1 MFRRSKSVF
10 QRFLFILLVISFF
23 SFNSSTSQDSSN
35 YVEKN
40 YDKHEYYIPMR
51 DGVKLFTIVYSPK
64 DESVKYPIM
73 LTRTPYSVGPYG
85 KDKFKE
91 ALGPSELF
99 EKEGYIFVYQDVR
112 GRFMSEGTFD
122 DMRPYIPDK
131 KSNKDID
138 ESSDTYDTIDWLIK
152 NVDNNNG
159 KVGMWGI
166 SYPGFYTAMGTIDA
180 HPALVAASPQAPIA
194 DWFVDDDFHRNGAF
208 WLPHAFNFYS
218 VFGIPRPEPIKKWPR
233 PVFTIP
239 TPDGYNFFLKMGS
252 FENTDKEFYKGRIP
266 SWNQF
271 LDHPDYDEYW
281 QARNTLPHFNHI
293 KPAVMTVGGWFD
305 AEDLYGALHT
315 YASIEEKN
323 PGIKN
328 TIVMGPWFHGGWA
341 RSEGDHLG
349 NIWFGSKTSKFY
361 GQNIE
366 LKFFNYYLKGKGEA
380 NLPEAYVFETGTDQW
395 KTYDRWPPEN
405 VKKEKLYFY
414 SSGRLSF
421 DKPASYNSDFDEY
434 ISDPNK
440 PVPFTASITNEMPRE
455 YMDEDQRF
463 ASTRPDVL
471 VYQTEIL
478 DKNVTIAGPMLADL
492 FISTSGTDADWVV
505 KVIDV
510 YPDTASDNKSNPPG
524 VRMGG
529 FEMMVRGDIMR
540 GKYRNSYEKPEPF
553 IPNKVTEVKVPLQDI
568 NHTFLKGHRI
578 MIQIQSSWFPLADR
592 NPQKFTD
599 IYHAKESDFQKAI
612 QRVYHAGSYPTHL
625 EVNILND

>member
-1 MFRRSKSVF
+1 MIRIKRIF
-10 QRFLFILLVISFF
+10 QYFLSILLVLSFF
-23 SFNSSTSQDSSN
+23 SFNSGKTEKGSN
-35 YVEKN
+35 YIAKN
-40 YDKHEYYIPMR
+40 YDKHEYYISMR
-51 DGVKLFTIVYSPK
+51 DGVKLFTVVYSPK
-64 DESVKYPIM
+64 DRSVKYPIM

-85 KDKFKE
+85 GDKFKE

-122 DMRPYIPDK
+122 DMRPYISDK
-131 KSNKDID
+131 KNNKDID
-138 ESSDTYDTIDWLIK
+138 ESSDTYDTIDWLVK
-152 NVDNNNG
+152 NIENNNG
-159 KVGMWGI
+159 KVAMWGI
-166 SYPGFYTAMGTIDA
+166 SYPGFYTAMGIIDA

-218 VFGIPRPEPIKKWPR
+218 AFGIPRPEPIKEWPR

-239 TPDGYNFFLKMGS
+239 TPDGYNFFLKMGP
-252 FENTDKEFYKGRIP
+252 FKNTDKEFYKGRIP
-266 SWNQF
+266 LWNQF

-281 QARNTLPHFNHI
+281 QARNTLPHFKHI

-315 YASIEEKN
+315 YASIEDKN
-323 PGIKN
+323 PGIIN

-349 NIWFGSKTSKFY
+349 NIWFGSNTSEFY
-361 GQNIE
+361 EQNIE
-366 LKFFNYYLKGKGEA
+366 LKFFNYYLKGKRDA
-380 NLPEAYVFETGTDQW
+380 KLPEAYVFETGTNQW
-395 KTYDRWPPEN
+395 KTYDKWPPEN
-405 VKKEKLYFY
+405 VKRENLYFY
-414 SSGRLSF
+414 MNGKLSF
-421 DKPASYNSDFDEY
+421 EKPASHNSDFDEY

-471 VYQTEIL
+471 VYQTDEL
-478 DKNVTIAGPMLADL
+478 GKNVTIAGPMIADL
-492 FISTSGTDADWVV
+492 FVSTSGTDADWVV

-510 YPDTASDNKSNPPG
+510 YPDTASDNKSNPPDIK
-524 VRMGG
+524 MGG

-553 IPNKVTEVKVPLQDI
+553 IPNKVTEVKLPLQDI

-592 NPQKFTD
+592 NPQKFTN

-612 QRVYHAGSYPTHL
+612 QRVYHAGSHPTHL

>member
-1 MFRRSKSVF
+1 MIPSK
-10 QRFLFILLVISFF
+10 RLFYSFISFLLVLTFF
-23 SFNSSTSQDSSN
+23 SFNSCTSTDNSS
-35 YVEKN
+35 YVIKN
-40 YDKHEYYIPMR
+40 YDKHEYYIQMR
-51 DGVKLFTIVYSPK
+51 DGVKLFTVVYTPK

-73 LTRTPYSVGPYG
+73 LTRTPYSSGPYG
-85 KDKFKE
+85 EDKYKE
-91 ALGPSELF
+91 ALGPSKLF

-122 DMRPYIPDK
+122 DMRPYNANK

-152 NVDNNNG
+152 NIENNNG

-194 DWFVDDDFHRNGAF
+194 DWFIDDDFHRNGAF
-208 WLPHAFNFYS
+208 WLPHAFNFYRF
-218 VFGIPRPEPIKKWPR
+218 FGVPRPEPIKEWPK

-252 FENTDKEFYKGRIP
+252 FENTDKEFYKGKIP

-271 LDHPDYDEYW
+271 LDHPNYDEYW

-315 YASIEEKN
+315 YASIEQKN
-323 PGIKN
+323 PGIEN

-349 NIWFGSKTSKFY
+349 NIWFRSKTSEFY
-361 GQNIE
+361 RQNIE
-366 LKFFNYYLKGKGEA
+366 LKFFNHYLKGKGDA
-380 NLPEAYVFETGTDQW
+380 NLPEAYVFETGTDKW
-395 KTYDRWPPEN
+395 KTYDKWPPEN
-405 VKKEKLYFY
+405 VKKENLYFY
-414 SSGRLSF
+414 PDGKLSF

-440 PVPFTASITNEMPRE
+440 PVPFTASITNKMPRE
-455 YMDEDQRF
+455 YMVEDQRF

-471 VYQTEIL
+471 VYQTDIL

-492 FISTSGTDADWVV
+492 FVSTSATDADWVV

-510 YPDTASDNKSNPPG
+510 YPDSAVDNKNNPPDIK
-524 VRMGG
+524 MGG
-529 FEMMVRGDIMR
+529 LEMMVRGDIFR
-540 GKYRNSYEKPEPF
+540 GKYRNSYTNPEPF

-568 NHTFLKGHRI
+568 NHTFLKGHKI

-592 NPQKFTD
+592 NPQKFVD

-612 QRVYHAGSYPTHL
+612 QRVYHAVPYPTYL
-625 EVNILND
+625 EVNVLE